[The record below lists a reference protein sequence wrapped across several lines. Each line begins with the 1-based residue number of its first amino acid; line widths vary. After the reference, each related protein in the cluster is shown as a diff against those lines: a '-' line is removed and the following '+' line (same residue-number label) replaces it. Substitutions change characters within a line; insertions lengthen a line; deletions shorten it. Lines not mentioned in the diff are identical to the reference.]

1 MKAIS
6 ASRVVVLGDVSGE
19 SRRPVMLR
27 VSGKPDYQRVCG
39 RTIER
44 RSSRRLAY

>member
-6 ASRVVVLGDVSGE
+6 ASGVVVLGDVSGE

-27 VSGKPDYQRVCG
+27 VSGKPDQRVCG

>member
-19 SRRPVMLR
+19 SRRPVICEGFR
-27 VSGKPDYQRVCG
+27 ETGYQRVSG